1 MKLVPGIFRPH
12 HGFFAAV
19 ALGGFGAL
27 ACSGTS
33 GGGGAPNQAAGGLGQ
48 QSGGGNTSTGGAGS
62 VGGAASVPKDLS
74 KGGPKLRILT
84 RTEYQNAI
92 TDLLGTISAPLTLP
106 DDTRTAGFASIG
118 GAKLSLNAPSV
129 ELYEAASRAAAAEVF
144 GDAARWQKLVGCQPK
159 ADLSDACVTTFI
171 QTFGKRAYR
180 RGLTD
185 AEVQRWLKVGQGIAQ
200 LATSSAA
207 KGLEYITVG
216 VLQSP
221 NFLYRV
227 ETNKLDDSIKRLKYD
242 GPSMATRLAF
252 TLTGHP
258 PSDAL
263 LAAAAAGQL
272 DTADGIKTAA
282 APLLSDSK
290 TIDRMTE
297 FFSELSGADVVLLV
311 DKDQTAFPEFN
322 PALRSS
328 MLQATQ
334 LFIKNVVLAPSADVR
349 SLFDSNQT
357 FVDANLAPIYGVTA
371 PASGFAQIALGPE
384 AGRAGILGQAGVVA
398 GHSQPSR
405 TSPTRRGVF
414 ISGTF
419 LCVEPPSPP
428 AGVITTIPENPSL
441 TTRQK
446 LEQHRAN
453 PSCASCH
460 ALFDPYGMAMEHLD
474 AIGKYRATE
483 GTLTIDST
491 GALDGVAFDG
501 QAQFGTVLRQNPRV
515 TSCMMSNF
523 YRDVNGV
530 EDASAD
536 TAQIDALGQTLAAK
550 GYVWRDLVAEFVA
563 SDAFRSAPAPAVT
576 GGKQ

>member
-1 MKLVPGIFRPH
+1 MKLAPGILRPH
-12 HGFFAAV
+12 HGFIAAV
-19 ALGGFGAL
+19 ALSGLGAL
-27 ACSGTS
+27 ACGSANEAT
-33 GGGGAPNQAAGGLGQ
+33 PNAAAGGPGQ
-48 QSGGGNTSTGGAGS
+48 QTNGGTTSTGGAG
-62 VGGAASVPKDLS
+62 GGGGSIPQDLS

-84 RTEYQNAI
+84 RTEYQNAVA
-92 TDLLGTISAPLTLP
+92 DLLGTISAPLTLP
-106 DDTRTAGFASIG
+106 DDTRTGGFASIG
-118 GAKLSLNAPSV
+118 GAKLFLNTPSV
-129 ELYEAASRAAAAEVF
+129 ELYETASRAAAAEVF

-159 ADLSDACVTTFI
+159 ADLSDACVVTFI

-180 RGLTD
+180 RSLAD
-185 AEVQRWLKVGQGIAQ
+185 AEVQRWLQVGKGIAQ

-207 KGLEYITVG
+207 KGLEYVTAG
-216 VLQSP
+216 LLQSP
-221 NFLYRV
+221 HFLYRV
-227 ETNKLDDSIKRLKYD
+227 ETNRLDESIKRLKYD

-282 APLLSDSK
+282 APLLNDPK

-311 DKDQTAFPEFN
+311 DKDETTFPAFN

-334 LFIKNVVLAPSADVR
+334 LFIKNIVLAPSADVR

-357 FVDANLAPIYGVTA
+357 FVDATLAPIYGVAA
-371 PASGFAQIALGPE
+371 PASGFAQIALGPD
-384 AGRAGILGQAGVVA
+384 AGRAGILGQAAVVA

-414 ISGTF
+414 ISATF
-419 LCVEPPSPP
+419 LCVEPQQPP
-428 AGVITTIPENPSL
+428 AGVITTIPEDPTL
-441 TTRQK
+441 TTRQR
-446 LEQHRAN
+446 LEQHRSN
-453 PSCASCH
+453 PSCAGCH
-460 ALFDPYGMAMEHLD
+460 SLFDPFGMSMEHLD

-483 GTLTIDST
+483 GTLAIDST
-491 GALDGVAFDG
+491 GTLDGVAFNG
-501 QAQFGTVLRQNPRV
+501 EAEFGAVLRQNPRV
-515 TSCMMSNF
+515 MSCMMSNF
-523 YRDVNGV
+523 YRAMNGV
-530 EDASAD
+530 VEASED

-550 GYVWRDLVAEFVA
+550 GYVWRDLVAEFVT

-576 GGKQ
+576 AENQ

>member
-1 MKLVPGIFRPH
+1 MKLVPGIFRPY

-27 ACSGTS
+27 ACGGTS
-33 GGGGAPNQAAGGLGQ
+33 GGAPNAAAGGPGQ
-48 QSGGGNTSTGGAGS
+48 TDGGTTSTGGSG
-62 VGGAASVPKDLS
+62 GGANMPKDLS

-84 RTEYQNAI
+84 RAEYQNAVS
-92 TDLLGTISAPLTLP
+92 DLLGTISAPLTLP

-144 GDAARWQKLVGCQPK
+144 GDAARWQQLVGCQPK
-159 ADLSDACVTTFI
+159 ADLSDACVVTFI

-180 RGLTD
+180 RSLTD
-185 AEVQRWLKVGQGIAQ
+185 AEVDRWLQVGKGIAQ
-200 LATSSAA
+200 LETSSAA
-207 KGLEYITVG
+207 KGLEYVTAG
-216 VLQSP
+216 LLQSP
-221 NFLYRV
+221 HFLYRV

-272 DTADGIKTAA
+272 DTVEGIKTAA
-282 APLLSDSK
+282 APLLSDPK
-290 TIDRMTE
+290 TLDRMTQ

-311 DKDQTAFPEFN
+311 DKDQTTFPEFN
-322 PALRSS
+322 TALRSS

-357 FVDANLAPIYGVTA
+357 FVDATLAPIYGVAA

-384 AGRAGILGQAGVVA
+384 AGRAGILGQAAVVA

-428 AGVITTIPENPSL
+428 AGVITTIPENPAL
-441 TTRQK
+441 TTRQR

-453 PSCASCH
+453 PSCAACH

-501 QAQFGTVLRQNPRV
+501 EAQFGTVLRQNPRAM
-515 TSCMMSNF
+515 SCMMSNF
-523 YRDVNGV
+523 YRDANAVV
-530 EDASAD
+530 DASAD

-576 GGKQ
+576 AGNQ

>member
-1 MKLVPGIFRPH
+1 M
-12 HGFFAAV
+12 
-19 ALGGFGAL
+19 
-27 ACSGTS
+27 
-33 GGGGAPNQAAGGLGQ
+33 
-48 QSGGGNTSTGGAGS
+48 
-62 VGGAASVPKDLS
+62 PKDLS

-84 RTEYQNAI
+84 RTEYQNAV
-92 TDLLGTISAPLTLP
+92 TDLQGTISAPLTLP

-159 ADLSDACVTTFI
+159 ADLSDACVGTFI
-171 QTFGKRAYR
+171 QTFGKRVYR
-180 RGLTD
+180 RSLTD

-216 VLQSP
+216 LLQSP

-263 LAAAAAGQL
+263 LAAAAGGGL

-282 APLLSDSK
+282 APLLSDPK
-290 TIDRMTE
+290 AIDRMTE

-311 DKDQTAFPEFN
+311 DKDQTVFPEFN

-357 FVDANLAPIYGVTA
+357 FVDANLAPIYGVAA

-384 AGRAGILGQAGVVA
+384 AGRAGILGQAAVVA

-501 QAQFGTVLRQNPRV
+501 EAQFGTVLRQNPRV

-523 YRDVNGV
+523 YRNVNGV

-576 GGKQ
+576 GGNQ